1 MLKRFFKIFIFA
13 ATGFILLLIL
23 IGGLTQT
30 VHFKDWLRD
39 ELEQQ
44 AGALLNGKLH
54 LGRIEGNLVSNFRFL
69 DLYLEV
75 DSDTLLYIAKI
86 EAGLRPLELLN
97 QEVSVTKLIF
107 HAPFLALQQRPD
119 STWNIANL
127 LKPSADQKTAGLW
140 RFALQNVQ
148 IDSGTLALAPLDTLQ
163 KLLPRRI
170 QNISTNLRLDYAE
183 PLLNVRLRN
192 LQLTSLSPPL
202 QLDTLAAQM
211 FWSGDSLQIKNL
223 KMCSQRSRLTGQMTL
238 WHLARPIFNVDLNG
252 APLHG
257 DDLRAFFPQLPLSGP
272 VQGVLHAQGDAQH
285 AQATFRLQHAD
296 GRTEG
301 NFYVLFDSTQT
312 SYGVEASV
320 NALNLNPYFPRLPGP
335 TQLNF
340 RISLEGAGLR
350 WEDLQSHL
358 VLEVDSSRVLGRTIS
373 HLYLIAD
380 ARDKQ
385 IQARLSAS
393 SPAGEL
399 ELSGK
404 IIDPQREQFFV
415 LDAEAR
421 HFNLAGFFQNDTLDS
436 DLSFRLH
443 GSGQH
448 FDSTR
453 RTFDGTL
460 QVSPSRVPG
469 VLIEQGYCQFHARG
483 AEVQLDTL
491 DVATSFGSLQA
502 GGILSWRYT
511 NNFRFRAELGDLTWV
526 KRAVEAD
533 TLRAAGVFS
542 GSATG
547 PLDSLAVLSRFDLR
561 QVQYNRT
568 FIERLTG
575 TGSFRRAGDTGGGFI
590 QGRADKMLMAMV
602 PVDSMQ
608 AVVYYDL
615 TRAQLAADFWQGLKN
630 TGKLEGDYTFGE
642 IGRFDLARCE
652 INVLGQRWQTPPGQ
666 AMWIDVGDDDYD
678 FHHCVLAFDN
688 QRLYL
693 DGRLSYLGAENL
705 RFKLEGVDIAAL
717 LALIRNGN
725 GSSKATI
732 AGVIAGEGAV
742 TGTADAP
749 ILHGTLSWNDG
760 RVADFAFEKWT
771 ADFDYADERFGWQFK
786 LYQTPD
792 RFLTGDGYLPV
803 NLSLNNTGAIL
814 YRDRP
819 MRLQAATTD
828 IDLAFLQT
836 LTNRVKQVR
845 GKLFFDVHLENTWN
859 APHSKGA
866 VGILDGAFSVP
877 AYGVNYD
884 DVQLKLSI
892 DTSVV
897 KLVDFHIRSDKGE
910 IGIVGN
916 LNRTRETITD
926 ASAELTAKDFLVVHN
941 RDMELRLAANIKG
954 TSDDRGP
961 RYRGDITVE
970 RSRFFLPAFQQRAV
984 IELSEATAKAAADTA
999 RAATASL
1006 DDTPVQGWLQKLRGE
1021 LKIDIPRNTWLRGP
1035 ELNAE
1040 ISGALE
1046 FIQESL
1052 DRFSLF
1058 GTLNIIRGTYEL
1070 YGKKFDIEN
1079 GQITFEGDWQKPQF
1093 ELAANHVY
1101 RAATADRE
1109 KKNLEVKISGELSKP
1124 KIEFLQ
1130 NGNTIEE
1137 KDALANLVFGV
1148 DFEQLLYEQRV
1159 GLQTEAGSTSNVY
1172 SSAAMGLVSG
1182 LVSQELAKSLGRSLN
1197 LDLIEFQSSGEDL
1210 TKSSVLVGKYL
1221 TNDLF
1226 ISFSQEPEGRVV
1238 SLEWELLKFLFL
1250 QAAHGGEENR
1260 KSGFDLIWKWD
1271 W

>member
-1 MLKRFFKIFIFA
+1 MLKRLFKIFIFA
-13 ATGFILLLIL
+13 ATGFIFLLIL

-30 VHFKDWLRD
+30 AHFKDWLRD

-69 DLYLEV
+69 DLCIEL

-119 STWNIANL
+119 STWNVASL
-127 LKPSADQKTAGLW
+127 LKPSADQKTASLW

-148 IDSGTLALAPLDTLQ
+148 IDSGTLALTPLDTLQ

-192 LQLTSLSPPL
+192 LQLTSLYPPL
-202 QLDTLAAQM
+202 QLDTLAAQL

-223 KMCSQRSRLTGQMTL
+223 KMCSQRSRLTGQITL
-238 WHLARPIFNVDLNG
+238 WHLARPIFNVDLNA
-252 APLHG
+252 APLYG
-257 DDLRAFFPQLPLSGP
+257 DDLRAFFPQLPLHGP

-285 AQATFRLQHAD
+285 TQTTFHLQHAD
-296 GRTEG
+296 GRAEG

-312 SYGVEASV
+312 AYGVEAAVS
-320 NALNLNPYFPRLPGP
+320 ALNLNPYFPRLPGP

-340 RISLEGAGLR
+340 KISLEGAGLR
-350 WEDLQSHL
+350 LNELKSHL
-358 VLEVDSSRVLGRTIS
+358 VLDVDSSRVLGRTIS
-373 HLYLIAD
+373 RLHLIAE
-380 ARDKQ
+380 ARDQQ
-385 IQARLSAS
+385 IQTRLSAS

-404 IIDPQREQFFV
+404 IVDPQRQQLFE
-415 LDAEAR
+415 LNAEAR
-421 HFNLAGFFQNDTLDS
+421 HLNLAQLFQNDTLDS
-436 DLSFRLH
+436 DLSFRLQ
-443 GSGQH
+443 GAGQH

-453 RTFDGTL
+453 RVFDGTL

-469 VLIEQGYCQFHARG
+469 VLIEKAYCQFHARH
-483 AEVQLDTL
+483 ADVQLDTL
-491 DVATSFGSLQA
+491 EVATSFGSIQA
-502 GGILSWRYT
+502 GGVLSWRYT
-511 NNFRFRAELGDLTWV
+511 NNFHFRAELGDLTWV

-533 TLRAAGVFS
+533 TLRAGGVLS
-542 GSATG
+542 GNATG
-547 PLDSLAVLSRFDLR
+547 PLDSLAVFSRFDLR
-561 QVQYNRT
+561 KVQYNRT
-568 FIERLTG
+568 FMDRLAG
-575 TGSFRRAGDTGGGFI
+575 TFSFRRAGDTGGGFI
-590 QGRADKMLMAMV
+590 QGRADKMLLAVV
-602 PVDSMQ
+602 PVDSMK

-615 TRAQLAADFWQGLKN
+615 TRAQLAADFWQGEKN

-688 QRLYL
+688 QRFYL
-693 DGRLSYLGAENL
+693 DGRLSYVGAENL
-705 RFKLEGVDIAAL
+705 QFKLEGIDIAAL
-717 LALIRNGN
+717 LAVLRNGN

-742 TGTADAP
+742 TGTADSP
-749 ILHGTLSWNDG
+749 IVHGNLTWNDG
-760 RVADFAFEKWT
+760 RVTDFAFEKWT
-771 ADFDYADERFGWQFK
+771 ADFDYADERFTWQFK
-786 LYQTPD
+786 LYQTPE
-792 RFLTGDGYLPV
+792 RFLTGDGYLPM
-803 NLSLNNTGAIL
+803 NLSLNNTGAVL

-819 MRLQAATTD
+819 MRIQAATTD

-836 LTNRVKQVR
+836 LTNRVKQVQ
-845 GKLFFDVHLENTWN
+845 GKLFFDVHLENTWS

-877 AYGVNYD
+877 EYGVSYD

-910 IGIVGN
+910 IGMTGN
-916 LNRTRETITD
+916 LQRTPETITE
-926 ASAELTAKDFLVVHN
+926 ASAELTAKDFLLVRN
-941 RDMELRLAANIKG
+941 RNMELRLAANIKG
-954 TSDDRGP
+954 SSDARGP

-984 IELSEATAKAAADTA
+984 IELSESTTKTAADTA
-999 RAATASL
+999 HPVIANL
-1006 DDTPVQGWLQKLRGE
+1006 DGTPVQSWLQKLRGE

-1040 ISGALE
+1040 ISGGLE

-1052 DRFSLF
+1052 DKFSLF
-1058 GTLNIIRGTYEL
+1058 GTLSIIRGTYEL
-1070 YGKKFDIEN
+1070 YGKKFDIEK

-1093 ELAANHVY
+1093 ELAANHVF

-1109 KKNLEVKISGELSKP
+1109 KKNLEVKISGELTNP

-1130 NGNTIEE
+1130 NGNVLEE

-1148 DFEQLLYEQRV
+1148 DFEQLLYNQRV
-1159 GLQTEAGSTSNVY
+1159 DLQNEPNVY
-1172 SSAAMGLVSG
+1172 STAAMGLLSG
-1182 LVSQELAKSLGRSLN
+1182 LVSQELAQSLGRSLN
-1197 LDLIEFQSSGEDL
+1197 LDLIEFQSSGEDI

-1221 TNDLF
+1221 TDNLF
-1226 ISFSQEPEGRVV
+1226 ISFGQEPEGRVV